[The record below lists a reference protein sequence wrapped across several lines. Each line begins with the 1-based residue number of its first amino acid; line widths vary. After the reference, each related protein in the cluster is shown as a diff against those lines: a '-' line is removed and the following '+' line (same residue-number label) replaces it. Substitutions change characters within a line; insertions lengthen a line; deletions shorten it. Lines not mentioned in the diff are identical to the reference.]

1 MDLIGEFRLN
11 DVDNC
16 NEIYCLAFHE
26 LRQLK
31 GQLFFS
37 LRVAVPSPPPP
48 PKVKR
53 RRGNVYANLTLIAF
67 PCLPFTWGGGGG
79 GRGNTFLI
87 AWGGGGEERLLIL
100 HRLGLRGGG
109 EATHSLS
116 LGAEGG
122 SRNILGDRMVI
133 KGSEGGGECQSS
145 LKEYKGGL

>member
-1 MDLIGEFRLN
+1 MDLIGEFRLH

-16 NEIYCLAFHE
+16 NEIYCFAFHE

-37 LRVAVPSPPPP
+37 LRVAVPSPPP
-48 PKVKR
+48 KVKR
-53 RRGNVYANLTLIAF
+53 RRRNVYANLTLIAF
-67 PCLPFTWGGGGG
+67 PCLRFTLGG
-79 GRGNTFLI
+79 
-87 AWGGGGEERLLIL
+87 
-100 HRLGLRGGG
+100 GGG

-133 KGSEGGGECQSS
+133 MGNEGGGGVSVVTKRVSRGIIEN
-145 LKEYKGGL
+145 

>member
-48 PKVKR
+48 QGETEARERLRKPDSNR
-53 RRGNVYANLTLIAF
+53 I
-67 PCLPFTWGGGGG
+67 PLPPFHLGGGG
-79 GRGNTFLI
+79 GRRGYSFFI
-87 AWGGGGEERLLIL
+87 AWGGGRVPEYFGGSYGYQGER
-100 HRLGLRGGG
+100 RGGG
-109 EATHSLS
+109 VSVFTK
-116 LGAEGG
+116 
-122 SRNILGDRMVI
+122 RV
-133 KGSEGGGECQSS
+133 
-145 LKEYKGGL
+145 

>member
-48 PKVKR
+48 QGETEARERLRKPDSNR
-53 RRGNVYANLTLIAF
+53 I
-67 PCLPFTWGGGGG
+67 PLPPFHLGGEGGGK
-79 GRGNTFLI
+79 
-87 AWGGGGEERLLIL
+87 ERLLIL
-100 HRLGLRGGG
+100 YRLGLREGPGIFWGIVWLSRGAKGGG
-109 EATHSLS
+109 SVSLH
-116 LGAEGG
+116 
-122 SRNILGDRMVI
+122 
-133 KGSEGGGECQSS
+133 
-145 LKEYKGGL
+145 

>member
-1 MDLIGEFRLN
+1 MDLIGEFRLH

-67 PCLPFTWGGGGG
+67 PCLPFTLGGGG
-79 GRGNTFLI
+79 
-87 AWGGGGEERLLIL
+87 
-100 HRLGLRGGG
+100 GGG

-122 SRNILGDRMVI
+122 SRNIWGDRMVI
-133 KGSEGGGECQSS
+133 KGNEGGGSVS
-145 LKEYKGGL
+145 RH

>member
-1 MDLIGEFRLN
+1 MDLIGEFRLH

-48 PKVKR
+48 QGETEAKERLRKPDLNR
-53 RRGNVYANLTLIAF
+53 I
-67 PCLPFTWGGGGG
+67 PLPPFH
-79 GRGNTFLI
+79 L
-87 AWGGGGEERLLIL
+87 GGE
-100 HRLGLRGGG
+100 GGGG

-133 KGSEGGGECQSS
+133 MGNEGGGECQSS
-145 LKEYKGGL
+145 LKEYQGGL

>member
-48 PKVKR
+48 QGETEARERLRKPDSNR
-53 RRGNVYANLTLIAF
+53 I
-67 PCLPFTWGGGGG
+67 PLPPFH
-79 GRGNTFLI
+79 L
-87 AWGGGGEERLLIL
+87 GGGGEERLLIL
-100 HRLGLRGGG
+100 YRLGLRGGG

>member
-48 PKVKR
+48 KVKR

-67 PCLPFTWGGGGG
+67 PCLPFT
-79 GRGNTFLI
+79 L
-87 AWGGGGEERLLIL
+87 GGGGEERLLIL
-100 HRLGLRGGG
+100 YRLGLRGGG

-133 KGSEGGGECQSS
+133 KGSEGGGSVS
-145 LKEYKGGL
+145 LH

>member
-48 PKVKR
+48 KVKR

-67 PCLPFTWGGGGG
+67 PCLPFTLGGGGG
-79 GRGNTFLI
+79 GG
-87 AWGGGGEERLLIL
+87 
-100 HRLGLRGGG
+100 GGG

-122 SRNILGDRMVI
+122 EERLLILYRLGLREGPGIFWGIVWLSRGA
-133 KGSEGGGECQSS
+133 KGGGVSVFT
-145 LKEYKGGL
+145 KRV